1 MNKYIKYLIEGFF
14 DDIED
19 DIISS
24 DIIDNNTEN
33 VLYGTFANLKSLD
46 DIISFIIEHSQ
57 LQFVYKKIWEYCNHQ
72 NEQVFNTLSLSIMS
86 SSISSKNDSFYMSNV

>member
-24 DIIDNNTEN
+24 NIIDNNTES
-33 VLYGTFANLKSLD
+33 VLYGTFANLKNLD
-46 DIISFIIEHSQ
+46 DIISFIIKHSQ
-57 LQFVYKKIWEYCNHQ
+57 LQFVYKKIWDYCKH
-72 NEQVFNTLSLSIMS
+72 
-86 SSISSKNDSFYMSNV
+86 